1 MKKIILAG
9 LITASSMFAAT
20 FPNYKTSM
28 GLGIGSSSISLE
40 SPSIS
45 EKSNQLNYGMYFSM
59 EEKFSGSHF
68 YYGLGFDFDYL
79 NFNIS
84 GIDNDLE
91 TSFFALY
98 PSISYNFSKD
108 FSVKGF
114 AGLNYLDVQTEIEN
128 ESWGN
133 TDVGYVYGGSIDYS
147 LGTAVTNG
155 IIYKHNINTLGVAD
169 FKTDILMYRI
179 GIKF

>member
-1 MKKIILAG
+1 MKKIILSG
-9 LITASSMFAAT
+9 LLLASTMFAAT

-28 GLGIGSSSISLE
+28 GIGVGMSSVLAETTTASD
-40 SPSIS
+40 
-45 EKSNQLNYGMYFSM
+45 KNNQIDYGMYFSM

-79 NFNIS
+79 NFNLP
-84 GIDNDLE
+84 GIENELE
-91 TSFFALY
+91 TSYFALY
-98 PSISYNFSKD
+98 PSLSYNFSKD
-108 FSVKGF
+108 FSIKTFV
-114 AGLNYLDVQTEIEN
+114 GLNYLDIQTDIADET
-128 ESWGN
+128 WGN

-155 IIYKHNINTLGVAD
+155 IIYKHHINTLGQVD
-169 FKTDILMYRI
+169 LETDILMYRI